1 MENGELTMSETAI
14 KNNGGDLSP
23 AEVTRG
29 LVFTPRVDILE
40 TEHELMLFADMPGVR
55 QDGVDVRFEQDELT
69 IHGRRNGAAPAQGFA
84 LRESEPGDYF
94 RSFRISERLDGDKI
108 WAELKNGVLAL
119 HLPKAEAAKPR
130 KIAVKGS

>member
-1 MENGELTMSETAI
+1 MSDTAV
-14 KNNGGDLSP
+14 KAAAGDMSS

-40 TEHELMLFADMPGVR
+40 TEHELVLFADMPGVR
-55 QDGVDVRFEQDELT
+55 QDAVDVRFEKDELT
-69 IHGRRNGAAPAQGFA
+69 IHGRRASESGQGFH

-119 HLPKAEAAKPR
+119 HLPKQEAAKPR
-130 KIAVKGS
+130 KIAVKGG